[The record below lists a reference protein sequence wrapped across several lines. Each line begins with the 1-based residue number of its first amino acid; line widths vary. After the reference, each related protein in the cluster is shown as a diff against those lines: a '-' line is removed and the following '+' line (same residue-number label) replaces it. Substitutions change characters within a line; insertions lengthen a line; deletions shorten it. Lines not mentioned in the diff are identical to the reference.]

1 MDFDRFSVALLV
13 LREDP
18 PLLSES
24 EAAELQ
30 DNHMAHLADLHE
42 AGQLLAAGPLT
53 DAHFRGLMI
62 LSVDESTARRLL
74 EEDRA
79 RREVGSAFPALDGP
93 CWHSQILADKLS
105 SLHERGRLAKH
116 QRVQL
121 LQRCFRS

>member
-74 EEDRA
+74 EEDPAVRGGRLEA
-79 RREVGSAFPALDGP
+79 LFLPWTVPAGTLKFLPTSFPRSMREVG
-93 CWHSQILADKLS
+93 
-105 SLHERGRLAKH
+105 
-116 QRVQL
+116 
-121 LQRCFRS
+121 